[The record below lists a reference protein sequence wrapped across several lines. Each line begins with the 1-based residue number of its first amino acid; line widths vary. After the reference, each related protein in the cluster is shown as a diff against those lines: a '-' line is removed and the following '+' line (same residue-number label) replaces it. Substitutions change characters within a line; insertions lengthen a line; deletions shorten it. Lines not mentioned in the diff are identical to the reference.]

1 MIASTGFAVMA
12 TYDGVFN
19 KFLFLYLMSS
29 HFDRY
34 ANDSDNAKG
43 MAYPAICDKKLYEAI
58 IPLPPLAEQKR
69 IVAKIDEV
77 MKLAEPLTK

>member
-1 MIASTGFAVMA
+1 MA
-12 TYDGVFN
+12 AYDGVFN
-19 KFLFLYLMSS
+19 KFLFLYLLSS

-43 MAYPAICDKKLYEAI
+43 MAYPAISDKKLYDAI
-58 IPLPPLAEQKR
+58 IPLPPIAEQKR
-69 IVAKIDEV
+69 IVAKIAEL